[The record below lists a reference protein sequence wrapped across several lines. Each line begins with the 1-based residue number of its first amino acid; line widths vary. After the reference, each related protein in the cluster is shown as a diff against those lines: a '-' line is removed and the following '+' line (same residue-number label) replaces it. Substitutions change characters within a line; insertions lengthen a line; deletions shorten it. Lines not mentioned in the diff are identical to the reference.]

1 MSWSSDP
8 CFHSF
13 LGCRLVCKKASAPV
27 PKCDDFETSAHKSI
41 IQHPRYHS
49 NCGKLRHSFRSQNPL
64 TLTQSCGAGLL
75 SRGSYRRDFF
85 RPARELQIFQPCS
98 WLAPTANSLE
108 TVSKNPLRQ
117 GLLIQIIISQLVLF
131 VNYFIWV
138 KSRKIRC
145 HNKQYFVLFHS
156 FTAYCAGSCR

>member
-1 MSWSSDP
+1 M
-8 CFHSF
+8 CKF
-13 LGCRLVCKKASAPV
+13 LSRVSLGLKTKQ
-27 PKCDDFETSAHKSI
+27 AHPPQSVMTLRRARIISLYSTRGTTQIADSI
-41 IQHPRYHS
+41 
-49 NCGKLRHSFRSQNPL
+49 RHFTGSQNPW

-138 KSRKIRC
+138 KPCKISC
-145 HNKQYFVLFHS
+145 HNKQFFVVFHTI
-156 FTAYCAGSCR
+156 TACCAGSCR

>member
-1 MSWSSDP
+1 M
-8 CFHSF
+8 CKF
-13 LGCRLVCKKASAPV
+13 LSRVSLGLKTKQ
-27 PKCDDFETSAHKSI
+27 AHPS
-41 IQHPRYHS
+41 QS
-49 NCGKLRHSFRSQNPL
+49 VMTLRRVRINPL
-64 TLTQSCGAGLL
+64 YSTRGTTQIAEKHPPLYRVAKPVDTNAVVRGRSTFT
-75 SRGSYRRDFF
+75 GSYRRDFF

-108 TVSKNPLRQ
+108 TVLKNPLRQ

-145 HNKQYFVLFHS
+145 HNKRYFVLFHS